1 MGALEVILILL
12 AITIIIISSIIVEKE
27 DEGQGKEY
35 ISGELNNILDEVK
48 EETIEETEEYLS
60 RLSNEKI
67 ISVTE
72 LSDQVLEKIKNNH
85 EEVIFMYNMLNDKEK
100 ELKKLVTGIDL
111 SNKIVNNEEKQL
123 QDGSTKHYS
132 EKEVKSSNTSDNNN
146 EEILTLHSQG
156 KSINEI
162 AKMLNI
168 GRGEVSLVINLFKGK

>member
-12 AITIIIISSIIVEKE
+12 AITIIIVSSIIVEKE

-85 EEVIFMYNMLNDKEK
+85 EEVIFMYDMLNDKEK
-100 ELKKLVTGIDL
+100 ELKKLVTNIKL
-111 SNKIVNNEEKQL
+111 SNKIVSNEEKQL
-123 QDGSTKHYS
+123 QHRPMTHSSD
-132 EKEVKSSNTSDNNN
+132 KEVTTSIESGNNN
-146 EEILTLHSQG
+146 EQILSLHSQG
-156 KSINEI
+156 KPIDEI
-162 AKMLNI
+162 AKTLNI

>member
-12 AITIIIISSIIVEKE
+12 AITIIIVSSIIVEKE

-111 SNKIVNNEEKQL
+111 SNKIVSNEEKQL
-123 QDGSTKHYS
+123 QDGSMIHYS